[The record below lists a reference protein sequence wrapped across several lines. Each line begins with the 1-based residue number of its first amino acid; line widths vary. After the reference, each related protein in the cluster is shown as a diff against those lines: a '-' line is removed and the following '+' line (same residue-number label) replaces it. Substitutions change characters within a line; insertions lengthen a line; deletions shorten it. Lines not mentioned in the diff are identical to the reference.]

1 MEQIKVKNKTFD
13 IIEQIGSKSFKV
25 TRKNKTFFL
34 RKFVEGSSEL
44 EEFVEKARELKISG
58 VSIPKLRLID
68 KKGNMVLVDFIP
80 GPTVLDILITQNLD
94 GRYYKRIFEAAW
106 YAEHDKITL
115 NFHPDNWV
123 LYNDDLYYLPF
134 DFVKGYDKEKSFDLV
149 GLRYW
154 FYTKELAA
162 YIESKGM
169 PVDKSRIKDEYA
181 TNKEMVM
188 CAYQYH
194 V

>member
-1 MEQIKVKNKTFD
+1 MKQIQIKNKTFD
-13 IIEQIGSKSFKV
+13 IIEQMGPKSFKV
-25 TRKNKTFFL
+25 ARKNKTFFL
-34 RKFVEGSSEL
+34 RRFAEGSSEL
-44 EEFVEKARELKISG
+44 EQFLAKARELKISG
-58 VSIPKLRLID
+58 ISIPKLHLID
-68 KKGNMVLVDFIP
+68 KKGNMALVDFIP
-80 GPTVLDILITQNLD
+80 GPTALDILVAQNLD
-94 GRYYKRIFEAAW
+94 GQYYKRIFEAAW
-106 YAEHDKITL
+106 YAEHDKITP

-123 LYNDDLYYLPF
+123 LHNDKLYYLPF
-134 DFVKGYDKEKSFDLV
+134 DYAEGYDKEKSFDLV

-154 FYTKELAA
+154 FYTKELAN
-162 YIESKGM
+162 YIESKGL

>member
-1 MEQIKVKNKTFD
+1 MEQILVKNKTFD
-13 IIEQIGSKSFKV
+13 IVEQMGSKSYKV
-25 TRKNKTFFL
+25 TRKGKTFFL
-34 RKFVEGSSEL
+34 RKFVEGSNEL
-44 EEFVEKARELKISG
+44 KEFEAKARELKISG
-58 VSIPKLRLID
+58 VSIPKLRLVD
-68 KKGNMVLVDFIP
+68 KKRNLALVDFIP
-80 GPTVLDILITQNLD
+80 GPTALDILVAQNLD
-94 GRYYKRIFEAAW
+94 GEYYKRIFEAAW

-123 LYNDDLYYLPF
+123 LYNGKLYYLLF
-134 DFVKGYDKEKSFDLV
+134 DYVEGYDKEKSFDLV

-154 FYTKELAA
+154 FYTKELAN
-162 YIESKGM
+162 YIESKGL
-169 PVDKSRIKDEYA
+169 PVDKTRIKDEYA